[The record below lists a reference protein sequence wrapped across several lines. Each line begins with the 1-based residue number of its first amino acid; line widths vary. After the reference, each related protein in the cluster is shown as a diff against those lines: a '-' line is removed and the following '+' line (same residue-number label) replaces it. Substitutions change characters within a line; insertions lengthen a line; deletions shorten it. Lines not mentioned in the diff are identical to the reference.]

1 MIVLLQRVASYATQ
15 YLGAKLM
22 KALLKKLGVALM
34 KKLIRRWLVPELQAF
49 AASTENKIDDI
60 LVDKENVENALKMI
74 DLGIDKI
81 AEKI

>member
-1 MIVLLQRVASYATQ
+1 
-15 YLGAKLM
+15 M